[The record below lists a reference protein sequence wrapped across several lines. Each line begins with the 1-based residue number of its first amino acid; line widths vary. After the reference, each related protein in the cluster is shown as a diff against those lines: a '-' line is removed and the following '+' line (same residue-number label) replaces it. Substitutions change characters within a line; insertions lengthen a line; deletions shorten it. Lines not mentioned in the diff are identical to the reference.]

1 MAETLLHL
9 IGLRA
14 ESTPGLVKWFFKS
27 CKSKNKNS
35 RSGVRW
41 RNHFTDQRKFAPIFW
56 NIHYSLLSYSCLWF
70 SITVFRRDDLE
81 NQDRRYK
88 TWKGCHVFKD
98 LICWPTAFQ
107 LLLSSNPRLDV
118 QKWTRSI
125 RKQQVDVSTAPLMIR
140 TFVETG

>member
-41 RNHFTDQRKFAPIFW
+41 RNHFTDQRKLAPIFW
-56 NIHYSLLSYSCLWF
+56 NIHYSLLSFPPWCSEERTRIVGTRPGKVVMF
-70 SITVFRRDDLE
+70 SKALSASRR
-81 NQDRRYK
+81 
-88 TWKGCHVFKD
+88 H
-98 LICWPTAFQ
+98 
-107 LLLSSNPRLDV
+107 SNSYLAQILALTSRN
-118 QKWTRSI
+118 
-125 RKQQVDVSTAPLMIR
+125 
-140 TFVETG
+140 